1 LIIRI
6 SVPSIR
12 IISNSIIITTQVK
25 VPPQLRN
32 QTTKVGEVV
41 RIVEILPTWTNT
53 RDREAD
59 PPPIDNAEETAGVA
73 RRLGIAAAASN
84 SSTIVRRSSSS
95 SISTIHHRDKDQ
107 QMLLPRQ

>member
-6 SVPSIR
+6 SVPNIR
-12 IISNSIIITTQVK
+12 IISNSIIITIQVK

-32 QTTKVGEVV
+32 QTTKVGEAV

-84 SSTIVRRSSSS
+84 SSTILRRSSS